1 MRTSI
6 LAQSCIKAGR
16 HFFQN
21 MPLNTVTEIKITRL
35 CNQRCRQCTIYKKK
49 GTPPYLSL
57 AQFREIG
64 RRLQQ
69 YGSFVGMISGGEPLL
84 HPDIQKIL
92 TYAKKVFPLSVSLV
106 TGLYFPYVRISPT
119 ISHCLDE
126 NINIQTSLDGLGAIG
141 DDIRG
146 VPNHSSTVLKNME
159 KIAQEREKRGSNSFL
174 YVNCV
179 LSGKNLEQVPDII
192 QAVQN
197 VGWKTT
203 IGLYQTV
210 TPTTQ
215 YDDDMVIK
223 NQETFLKTVEF
234 LQNNPNILN
243 LTTYIEG
250 LPRALTKDYPDF
262 CPFVD
267 GKRTATRLTI
277 MENGDIHLCYGA
289 KIGNLLQDN
298 LETILKGQ
306 KYHERLME
314 YKQCQGCWSSCF
326 TQKYLLTHP
335 QNIKQTVHHI
345 GKLFN
350 LRTASFYK
358 NRFQIK
364 TNKKNLSSN
373 RQDVS
378 AHRRKKAYNERI

>member
-1 MRTSI
+1 
-6 LAQSCIKAGR
+6 
-16 HFFQN
+16 
-21 MPLNTVTEIKITRL
+21 
-35 CNQRCRQCTIYKKK
+35 
-49 GTPPYLSL
+49 
-57 AQFREIG
+57 
-64 RRLQQ
+64 
-69 YGSFVGMISGGEPLL
+69 MISGGEPLL

-179 LSGKNLEQVPDII
+179 LSGKNLEQVPNII

-289 KIGNLLQDN
+289 KIGNHV
-298 LETILKGQ
+298 I
-306 KYHERLME
+306 
-314 YKQCQGCWSSCF
+314 
-326 TQKYLLTHP
+326 
-335 QNIKQTVHHI
+335 I
-345 GKLFN
+345 GAGALIPPGKEIPDYSLVVGVPGKVVRQ
-350 LRTASFYK
+350 LSEEEIEMT
-358 NRFQIK
+358 
-364 TNKKNLSSN
+364 KKNAEIYIEL
-373 RQDVS
+373 
-378 AHRRKKAYNERI
+378 AEMHMAKRKKIE